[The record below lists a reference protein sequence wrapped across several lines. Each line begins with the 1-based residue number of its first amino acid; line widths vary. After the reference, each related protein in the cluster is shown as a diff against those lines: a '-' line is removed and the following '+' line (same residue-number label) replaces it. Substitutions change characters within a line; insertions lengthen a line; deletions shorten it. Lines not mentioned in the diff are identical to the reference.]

1 MMGRLSGGFVIRRCR
16 MLAAAGCACLPGWFA
31 ADAAAQAYPSR
42 VIRMVVPLAAGGGT
56 DLTGRIVSQKLA
68 EQLGVGIVVENRPGG
83 GSVIGTE
90 VVARAAPDGYTLM
103 TISPEFS
110 INPSLLKSLPY
121 DPFRDFACISQLTSG
136 QYFLSTHPSVP
147 IRSVKEL
154 IALAKSRPG
163 EVTYGSSGNGSANHL
178 AGVLFQGLTG
188 TKLIHVPFKGAG
200 PAGNALM
207 SGEIDFMF
215 SSTSA
220 AMAAVKSGR
229 LRAVAVTGP
238 KRLPLTP
245 DIPTAVEAGVP
256 GFVVTGWYLMMA
268 PGGTPREILA
278 KLNAEVVKAVH
289 SPAVRDRF
297 STLGT
302 EPVGSSL
309 EDCAAFVR
317 SEIQKWEKVVKA
329 SGAKAD

>member
-1 MMGRLSGGFVIRRCR
+1 MMRAPLLALLA
-16 MLAAAGCACLPGWFA
+16 MLAAQ
-31 ADAAAQAYPSR
+31 AAAQSYPAR
-42 VIRMVVPLAAGGGT
+42 PIRMVVPLAAGGGT
-56 DLTGRIVSQKLA
+56 DLTGRIVAQKLA
-68 EQLGVGIVVENRPGG
+68 EQLGGSIVVENRPGG

-121 DPFRDFACISQLTSG
+121 DPYRDFVCISQLTSG
-136 QYFLSTHPSVP
+136 QYFVSTHPSVP
-147 IRSVKEL
+147 TRTLKEL

-163 EVTYGSSGNGSANHL
+163 QVTYGSSGNGSANHL
-178 AGVLFQGLTG
+178 AGVMFQMLTG

-220 AMAAVKSGR
+220 AMAGIRSGR
-229 LRAVAVTGP
+229 LRAIAVTGP
-238 KRLPLTP
+238 KRLALTP
-245 DIPTAVEAGVP
+245 EIPTAEEAGVR
-256 GFVVTGWYLMMA
+256 GFVVTGWYLLMA
-268 PGGTPREILA
+268 PAATPRDIVA
-278 KLNAEVVKAVH
+278 KLNAETSRAVH
-289 SPAVRDRF
+289 SPAVKERF
-297 STLGT
+297 ATLGT

-309 EDCAAFVR
+309 EECAGFVR

>member
-1 MMGRLSGGFVIRRCR
+1 VIDHLPAAFVNLRSRA
-16 MLAAAGCACLPGWFA
+16 LAATLCACSPALIT
-31 ADAAAQAYPSR
+31 ADAAAQAYPNR

-56 DLTGRIVSQKLA
+56 DLTGRIVSQRLV
-68 EQLGVGIVVENRPGG
+68 EQMGVGIVVENRPGG
-83 GSVIGTE
+83 GSVIGTD
-90 VVARAAPDGYTLM
+90 VVAKSAPDGYTLM

-110 INPSLLKSLPY
+110 INPSLLRSLPY
-121 DPFRDFACISQLTSG
+121 DPYKDFVCISQLTSG

-147 IRSVKEL
+147 IKSVKEL
-154 IALAKSRPG
+154 IALARSRPG
-163 EVTYGSSGNGSANHL
+163 QVTYGSSGNGSANHL

-188 TKLIHVPFKGAG
+188 TQLIHVPFKGAG

-238 KRLPLTP
+238 KRLALTP
-245 DIPTAVEAGVP
+245 NIPTVVEAGVP

-268 PGGTPREILA
+268 PGGTPRDILA
-278 KLNAEVVKAVH
+278 RLNAEVVKAVH
-289 SPAVRDRF
+289 SPVVKERF
-297 STLGT
+297 ATLGT
-302 EPVGSSL
+302 EPVGSTL
-309 EDCAAFVR
+309 EECASFVR
-317 SEIQKWEKVVKA
+317 SEIQKWEKVVRA